1 MELGNRLVVSCM
13 LLLTDGVCMFY
24 CSSSYVE
31 FAASAKFRERKRE
44 RIGSHCQ
51 GWGVQKKGEVIFIL
65 DGCLQGF
72 NIKKKDT
79 SFSVVLNIHERK
91 SNELRI

>member
-51 GWGVQKKGEVIFIL
+51 GWGVQKRERLYSYLTAVSKVSTL
-65 DGCLQGF
+65 
-72 NIKKKDT
+72 KKKILLL
-79 SFSVVLNIHERK
+79 V
-91 SNELRI
+91 